1 MMTELAAELVTPAFD
16 EEVIAETDVEVEAGT
31 AFEEAPAEFPEA
43 LAEAAAVIA
52 GGEAGAGEAA
62 AEDTDDVFAEFAV
75 AEFPA
80 FALAVAEVAPFE
92 EAVIG
97 AVEIA
102 ELAGE
107 AVDAAFEPP
116 SATVAAMLAAL
127 SATISE
133 PDKTAAVTVPTKGA
147 VAVTARS
154 ADPPREAVTPTADKA
169 EIPMA
174 PEFADTPAP
183 APKALTPA
191 EIPLSTLAVTPA
203 PAADAA
209 MLTPPPP
216 RLAVTAATL
225 KALTPTPPLAAD
237 TPAPAPRTLI
247 PADAPLP
254 KLIVAAAAES
264 ALTAT
269 PFVPAV
275 TPRAEAMPTEIPDE
289 AICTGATLET
299 TELTP

>member
-1 MMTELAAELVTPAFD
+1 MMIELAAELVTAEFA
-16 EEVIAETDVEVEAGT
+16 EEVTAETEVEVEARR
-31 AFEEAPAEFPEA
+31 AFEEAPGEFPDA
-43 LAEAAAVIA
+43 FVEAAAAIA
-52 GGEAGAGEAA
+52 EEEAGAGEAA
-62 AEDTDDVFAEFAV
+62 VDGADDVFAEFAV
-75 AEFPA
+75 PELA
-80 FALAVAEVAPFE
+80 FAMAVAEMAPFE
-92 EAVIG
+92 EAVID
-97 AVEIA
+97 AVEIS

-116 SATVAAMLAAL
+116 SATVAATPAAEA
-127 SATISE
+127 ATMSE